1 MVEYRFDPNSP
12 VIVLF
17 VKLLGPKGTRRVK
30 MELDTGATYILIP
43 HHIAESLGYD
53 PASSTERIPLTTAS
67 GVEIVPLITLE
78 SVSLLGR
85 KVDNVKAVCHD
96 LPPTSHIDGLLG
108 LSYFRNS
115 RLKLDFKEGILKID

>member
-1 MVEYRFDPNSP
+1 MA
-12 VIVLF
+12 
-17 VKLLGPKGTRRVK
+17 
-30 MELDTGATYILIP
+30 LDTGATYVLIP

-53 PASSTERIPLTTAS
+53 PVSSGERIPLTTAS

-78 SVSLLGR
+78 SISVLGK
-85 KVDNVKAVCHD
+85 KVNDVKFVCHD

-115 RLKLDFKEGILKID
+115 RIKLDFIDGILEID

>member
-1 MVEYRFDPNSP
+1 MVVYKFDPDSP

-17 VKLLGPKGTRRVK
+17 VKLTGPKGTRRVK
-30 MELDTGATYILIP
+30 MALDTGATYVLIP

-53 PASSTERIPLTTAS
+53 PASSRERVPLTTAS

-78 SVSLLGR
+78 SVSALG
-85 KVDNVKAVCHD
+85 KKIDNVRVVCHD

-108 LSYFRNS
+108 LSYFREQ
-115 RLKLDFKEGILKID
+115 RIKLDFVEGILEIE